1 MHPIDILLESL
12 DLDKLK
18 LNLSKSNSL
27 GNQYSTFSLLQYAVK
42 FNKIEIVKI
51 LIDLE
56 VNPNQV
62 TFNDNSYPLIES
74 ICENNKEITDILI
87 NCKNIN
93 VNVYNDLLE
102 SPLFYACLNNDYK
115 LVKLL
120 IEKGANV
127 NHVNGSGESILS
139 ITLDLNIVKLLLI
152 SGANPNLENNYDYST
167 PLIEAVRESNFNKIK
182 LMVEHGAEIDHETTN
197 SETAIS
203 VAYNL
208 KNEELLKFLNDKLE
222 VQYF

>member
-18 LNLSKSNSL
+18 MNLSKSISL
-27 GNQYSTFSLLQYAVK
+27 SNQYSMFSLLQAAVK
-42 FNKIEIVKI
+42 FNKIEIVKL
-51 LIDLE
+51 LIE
-56 VNPNQV
+56 FEANPNQI

-74 ICENNKEITDILI
+74 ICENNKEITDILL

-93 VNVYNDLLE
+93 VNVCNDLIE

-115 LVKLL
+115 LIKLL

-127 NHVNGSGESILS
+127 NHVNSSGESVLN
-139 ITLDLNIVKLLLI
+139 ITWDLNVVKLLLI
-152 SGANPNLENNYDYST
+152 NGANPNLENKYDYST
-167 PLIEAVRESNFNKIK
+167 PLIEAVRESNFNKVK
-182 LMVEHGAEIDHETTN
+182 LMVEYGAEIDRETTN

-208 KNEELLKFLNDKLE
+208 NNIELIKFLNDKLE